1 MNNRFFK
8 WRRNY
13 YAFYHSTDFITIFK
27 LTELLLN
34 SSPLPPRSFP
44 LSFYLSY
51 FHLFSNKIRMS
62 IFFYFLKY
70 NSIMSHERTINFSN
84 GGGIITFYHSI
95 DFITIFKSFIFSL
108 SLYPSYFPSNK
119 IRMSIFFYFLKY
131 NSMMSPERIIDFF
144 KWEKNYYTLPSYRF
158 YNDFQTELLLNP
170 PPPFLYLSIHCI
182 FDINIRMSIF
192 FYFLKYEIEQTI
204 DFSIGGGGILAP
216 YRFYN
221 DFQTD

>member
-1 MNNRFFK
+1 
-8 WRRNY
+8 
-13 YAFYHSTDFITIFK
+13 
-27 LTELLLN
+27 
-34 SSPLPPRSFP
+34 
-44 LSFYLSY
+44 
-51 FHLFSNKIRMS
+51 
-62 IFFYFLKY
+62 
-70 NSIMSHERTINFSN
+70 
-84 GGGIITFYHSI
+84 
-95 DFITIFKSFIFSL
+95 
-108 SLYPSYFPSNK
+108 
-119 IRMSIFFYFLKY
+119 
-131 NSMMSPERIIDFF
+131 MMSPERIIDFF

-204 DFSIGGGGILAP
+204 DFSNGGTGILAP